1 MKRPLVLLGAAAVTA
16 ALVWLALMLGD
27 IGFETRRFSLH
38 EGRLKRLQALQPQA
52 DQVTQGLADE
62 HARLLGV
69 ARDAASAAA
78 LAERYGGT
86 RQDEIRAKAARW
98 LHVRVFLAA
107 DMIYFIYFD
116 PGGVMKDFTLV
127 TAGREKI

>member
-1 MKRPLVLLGAAAVTA
+1 MKRPLILLGAAAVTA
-16 ALVWLALMLGD
+16 VLAWLALMLGD
-27 IGFETRRFSLH
+27 VGFETRRFSLH

-69 ARDAASAAA
+69 PRDAGSAET
-78 LAERYGGT
+78 LAQRYGGT

-98 LHVRVFLAA
+98 PHVRVFLAA

-127 TAGREKI
+127 TAGQAR

>member
-1 MKRPLVLLGAAAVTA
+1 MKRPLILLGAAAVTA
-16 ALVWLALMLGD
+16 VLVWLALMLGD
-27 IGFETRRFSLH
+27 VGFETRRFSLH

-69 ARDAASAAA
+69 AKDGASTAA
-78 LAERYGGT
+78 LARRYGGT

-98 LHVRVFLAA
+98 AHVRVFLAT

-127 TAGREKI
+127 TAGQAR

>member
-1 MKRPLVLLGAAAVTA
+1 MKRPLILLVAAAVTA
-16 ALVWLALMLGD
+16 VLVWVALILGD
-27 IGFETRRFSLH
+27 VGFETRRFSLH
-38 EGRLKRLQALQPQA
+38 EGRLKRLQALQPQV

-78 LAERYGGT
+78 LARRYGGT
-86 RQDEIRAKAARW
+86 RQAEIGSKAARW
-98 LHVRVFLAA
+98 PNLRVFLAA

-127 TAGREKI
+127 TGGQAR

>member
-1 MKRPLVLLGAAAVTA
+1 MKRSLILLAAAAVTA
-16 ALVWLALMLGD
+16 VLVWVALMLGD

-38 EGRLKRLQALQPQA
+38 EGRLKRLLAVQPQA

-78 LAERYGGT
+78 LAQRYGGT
-86 RQDEIRAKAARW
+86 RQAEIASKAARW
-98 LHVRVFLAA
+98 PSVRVFLAA

-116 PGGVMKDFTLV
+116 PAGVMKDFTLV
-127 TAGREKI
+127 TGGQAR